1 MYDYTT
7 PALPVAIRELPVT
20 QRPITRLLTMGTQ
33 ALADTELLAI
43 LIQADTLDT
52 AAQLLHAFG
61 GWYGLARAT
70 PAELQRHLGVGP
82 ARTAQIKAAL
92 EIARRQLLPPAAPGF
107 QIRAPADV
115 AELMMLEMSSLD
127 QEHFR
132 TILLNTKNRIQQ
144 IVTVYIGTVDT
155 AQVRVCEVFKAAVRS
170 NSASVILVHNHPSGA
185 PEASSQDISITRDL
199 VAAGHLLGIQ
209 VLDHLIIG
217 QGRFVS
223 MREHGQGFAS

>member
-1 MYDYTT
+1 MYEHAM
-7 PALPVAIRELPVT
+7 PALPVAIRELPIN
-20 QRPITRLLTMGTQ
+20 QRPITRLLNMGTQ

-61 GWYGLARAT
+61 GWHGLARAT

-82 ARTAQIKAAL
+82 ARTAQIKVAL
-92 EIARRQLLPPAAPGF
+92 EIARRHLLTPAAPGF
-107 QIRAPADV
+107 QIRAPTDA
-115 AELMMLEMSSLD
+115 AELLMLEMSHLD

-132 TILLNTKNRIQQ
+132 TILLTTKNRVQQ
-144 IVTVYIGTVDT
+144 IVTVYIGTLDT
-155 AQVRVCEVFKAAVRS
+155 AQVRVCEVFKAAVRH
-170 NSASVILVHNHPSGA
+170 NSASIILAHNHPSGA
-185 PEASSQDISITRDL
+185 PEASPEDLRITRDL
-199 VAAGHLLGIQ
+199 VAAGQLLGIE

-223 MREHGQGFAS
+223 MRERGQGFSS